1 MKTKMKSNKQGH
13 CPHCDSNNLEYGA
26 LEFEREMFYFPFEC
40 KECGQIGEEW
50 YYMEFSGHNVVN
62 EEGKRE
68 EVKRTCTQCDKEMT
82 KGYCIE
88 NGIEYYC
95 SEECLHK
102 NISEEEFNEL
112 YDNGNGDSYW
122 TEWEEN

>member
-1 MKTKMKSNKQGH
+1 MSNELI
-13 CPHCDSNNLEYGA
+13 DT
-26 LEFEREMFYFPFEC
+26 
-40 KECGQIGEEW
+40 
-50 YYMEFSGHNVVN
+50 
-62 EEGKRE
+62 
-68 EVKRTCTQCDKEMT
+68 KRTCTECGKEMT

-112 YDNGNGDSYW
+112 YDKGNGDSYW